1 MVSCFVRWLFCFF
14 KYWLTS
20 LCACAVLSA
29 WNGRWRSL
37 CSFFIQKFFKL
48 KYIPESEMFF
58 LFAFPCWSAGGL
70 EGLLYKKT
78 PPKNPPP
85 KNHATLKDT
94 HKMYLTNTGNTKGRG
109 NCLKKYIK
117 IQIIKKKKY
126 TGSCYSYHPVSQ
138 WMCLWYKFENP
149 RRLSSRVITF
159 QDFSENFWPGCWN
172 NWDSNYHINKL
183 GRPCCAPA
191 CCCDENTPSA
201 FYRWGVTMVAN
212 LKIFVV

>member
-1 MVSCFVRWLFCFF
+1 MGDDVHCAHFSFKSSSNLNIFQSQRCFSSLLF
-14 KYWLTS
+14 L
-20 LCACAVLSA
+20 VEVQ
-29 WNGRWRSL
+29 GDWRDF
-37 CSFFIQKFFKL
+37 CI
-48 KYIPESEMFF
+48 
-58 LFAFPCWSAGGL
+58 
-70 EGLLYKKT
+70 KKKK
-78 PPKNPPP
+78 PKKKPPP

-117 IQIIKKKKY
+117 IQIIKKKKN